1 MKIVSKDGRLWVEK
15 RDTDYAVG
23 FTRQFLGELEGCWHM
38 LPAANTK
45 TEIKEKQP
53 LVAVETNDGLFSLPS
68 PVSGIIAFFD
78 NKAMNFPEKLTDEDI
93 VCTIK
98 DAAELKKVEETQRQQ
113 LEAAVRAFEAQQERR
128 RVEIQAAQP
137 AEVAPGIRP
146 NRQPGWAFFDDV
158 EDERNQ
164 VQAQPVRARGNLR
177 GGNR

>member
-128 RVEIQAAQP
+128 RVEIQAARP
-137 AEVAPGIRP
+137 AEAAPGRGNGIAAA
-146 NRQPGWAFFDDV
+146 QPGWAFFDDA
-158 EDERNQ
+158 EAR
-164 VQAQPVRARGNLR
+164 PRARVNVR